1 MDISSVEQAL
11 DASASAAVREQLQG
25 MRRLI
30 DTTVASVRRIA
41 ADLRPVMLD
50 DLGLIPA
57 IEWLA
62 NDFTNRYGIDVK
74 REVETGDGRFSPAGA
89 TALFRIVQEALT
101 NVARHADATLVTLS
115 LRAKDQAF
123 VLSIADNGQGA
134 HRTAEPAA
142 KSFGLLGVRERA
154 HMLGGAVDIHTS
166 HGKGFVLTVT
176 YSGGHCTS
184 AGEANMTRV
193 LIADDHALV
202 RDGLRHILKSTSGFE
217 VIGEANDSPSTIAL
231 IRERA
236 ADVLVL
242 DLSMPGRNGV
252 ELIKQIKEEM
262 PTLRILV
269 LTMHAEQQYAVRAF
283 KAGASGY
290 LTKESASAELV
301 AAVTKVAAGGVYVS
315 LAMAERF
322 AQSLNEPTDL
332 LPHQRLSDRE
342 FDVLKRIA
350 AGQTITEI
358 AAELCVSSKTISTYK
373 TRILEKMQMPHEA
386 ALVRYAMRHKLVN
399 DEEDD
404 I

>member
-1 MDISSVEQAL
+1 
-11 DASASAAVREQLQG
+11 
-25 MRRLI
+25 
-30 DTTVASVRRIA
+30 
-41 ADLRPVMLD
+41 
-50 DLGLIPA
+50 
-57 IEWLA
+57 
-62 NDFTNRYGIDVK
+62 
-74 REVETGDGRFSPAGA
+74 
-89 TALFRIVQEALT
+89 
-101 NVARHADATLVTLS
+101 
-115 LRAKDQAF
+115 
-123 VLSIADNGQGA
+123 
-134 HRTAEPAA
+134 
-142 KSFGLLGVRERA
+142 
-154 HMLGGAVDIHTS
+154 
-166 HGKGFVLTVT
+166 
-176 YSGGHCTS
+176 
-184 AGEANMTRV
+184 MTRV
-193 LIADDHALV
+193 LLADDHALV
-202 RDGLRHILKSTSGFE
+202 RDGLRHILKGTSGFE
-217 VIGEANDSPSTIAL
+217 VVGEASDSASTIAL
-231 IRERA
+231 IRASA

-252 ELIKQIKEEM
+252 ELIKQIKEEK
-262 PTLRILV
+262 PALRILV

-358 AAELCVSSKTISTYK
+358 ATELCVSSKTVSTYK

-386 ALVRYAMRHKLVN
+386 ALVRYAMRHKLVS